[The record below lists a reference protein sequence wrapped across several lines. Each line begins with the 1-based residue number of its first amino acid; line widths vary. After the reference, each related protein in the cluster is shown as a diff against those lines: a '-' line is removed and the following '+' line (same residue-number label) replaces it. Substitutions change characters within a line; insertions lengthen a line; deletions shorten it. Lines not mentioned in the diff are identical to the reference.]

1 LPKPFAR
8 VKRVTHR
15 QARERSITALIDGGI
30 AGAQRRSNDYPHHL
44 SGDLLQRMMIAIA
57 MACHQSLW

>member
-1 LPKPFAR
+1 
-8 VKRVTHR
+8 VTHR